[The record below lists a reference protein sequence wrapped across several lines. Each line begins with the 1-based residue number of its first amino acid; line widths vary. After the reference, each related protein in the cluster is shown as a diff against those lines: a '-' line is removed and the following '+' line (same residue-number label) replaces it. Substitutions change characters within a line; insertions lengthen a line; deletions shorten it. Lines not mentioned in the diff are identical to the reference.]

1 MDRYLCNDQ
10 NSDSTF
16 NCDLVTCV
24 LNWRLVGTEEFWT
37 TAIHPEVTLSC
48 CQDIKIQRITSLT
61 WWAGDGCSGL
71 TAWHTARSRGH
82 GTGLRLCEGHHVHT
96 TQRGPTPGPQLYRHD
111 DRQWA
116 QHEHTENVCCRHS
129 SQGTVL
135 GVGRGV
141 GGLLWLF
148 LFSVASVHGCGV
160 CVCTCVSVLCTY
172 GCECYCFEW
181 VCCLKGVCV
190 LSVCL
195 CECVCEWVFTCV
207 VFMCGHACF
216 YVCCVRV
223 QTNMCVCMSVHAS
236 TTLSNVHLY
245 RNHRH
250 RFWWQTLANNPKI
263 QCSANLITG
272 VLRGEQR

>member
-1 MDRYLCNDQ
+1 MGRWWVQWTHCVAHGEVAWTRHGP
-10 NSDSTF
+10 STM
-16 NCDLVTCV
+16 
-24 LNWRLVGTEEFWT
+24 WGT
-37 TAIHPEVTLSC
+37 P
-48 CQDIKIQRITSLT
+48 
-61 WWAGDGCSGL
+61 CSHNA
-71 TAWHTARSRGH
+71 T
-82 GTGLRLCEGHHVHT
+82 GTD
-96 TQRGPTPGPQLYRHD
+96 PGPATISSWWQAMSAAWTHRERLLPPLVSRYCAGGRTGGGGALVVVLV
-111 DRQWA
+111 Q
-116 QHEHTENVCCRHS
+116 CCKCS
-129 SQGTVL
+129 WVWSL
-135 GVGRGV
+135 
-141 GGLLWLF
+141 
-148 LFSVASVHGCGV
+148 
-160 CVCTCVSVLCTY
+160 CVYMCVSVLCTY

-207 VFMCGHACF
+207 VFMCEHACF

-223 QTNMCVCMSVHAS
+223 QTNMCVCMSVHAN

-245 RNHRH
+245 RNHRP